1 MKSFMKTNSMIM
13 NIFGM
18 SIVKIMKTMK
28 KHLQPQ
34 MEIRLWHL
42 DVMVMNAKR
51 GNEEWNY

>member
-1 MKSFMKTNSMIM
+1 MKSFVKTNSIII

-51 GNEEWNY
+51 GN